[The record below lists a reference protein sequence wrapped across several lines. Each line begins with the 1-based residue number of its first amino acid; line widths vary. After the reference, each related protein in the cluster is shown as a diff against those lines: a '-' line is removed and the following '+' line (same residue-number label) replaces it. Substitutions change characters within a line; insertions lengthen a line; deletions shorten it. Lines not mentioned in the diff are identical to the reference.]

1 MTHTPLTPGFMV
13 IHGNQP
19 ELLRQLL
26 VDWLKAYPLAPL
38 ENEIML
44 VQSNGIAQ
52 WLKQALAE
60 DEGCEGGGF
69 GIATAIELTLPS
81 RFIWKAYRAVLG
93 RAEIP
98 TMSPFDKSL
107 LTWRLMRLLPQI
119 QQQAVYAP
127 LQRFLRQDDDLK
139 KRFQLA
145 ERLADLFDQY
155 QVYRADWL
163 AAWAGQRDVLLD
175 YHGVE
180 RPLAAEQAWQPALW
194 RALQQDVGVANQTS
208 RAAVH
213 QRFLQAA
220 AELSDRPV
228 GFPRRLIVFGISAL
242 PKQALD
248 VLQTIARWTQVVL
261 CVNNQCEHF
270 WGNILTEKEYWR
282 TASKRH
288 TLKSGMPET
297 IPTEELHCHAHPLL
311 AAWGKQGRDYIA
323 LLEEL
328 DQPVQYQDLFE
339 AQGQRID
346 LFDSPGDGCL
356 LNQLQDDFLNLR
368 PLVETQ
374 QQWPAVDP
382 AVDQSVRFHICHSP
396 QREVEV
402 LHDQLLAALDA
413 DSSLKPRE
421 IIVMVPDINLYAPH
435 IQAVF
440 GQIEPTDDRYMPFSI
455 ADIGKRQ
462 HSPLIAALEGLLTLN
477 ESRLPVSEVLDWLN
491 VPALRQ
497 RFCIDEADL
506 SLLQHWISEANIR
519 WGLNS
524 EHRQALVLHS
534 TENPAPNTWQF
545 GLQRMLLGYAVGSD
559 TTGRSDNAW
568 NDIEPYAD
576 IAGLD
581 AALLGSLSQLYHALD
596 NLLSAL
602 SQPKAPADWADCLLQ
617 LLQDFFQPT
626 GTEERYLL
634 LQLQESLQAWLE
646 ACHDAQFDEPLP
658 ITVVGDYWLSQID
671 QSGLSQRFLGGSLTF
686 ATLMPMRAIP
696 FRRIY
701 LLGMNDGAYP
711 RIMPPLDFDLMAGDY
726 RPGDRSR
733 REDDRYLFLEAL
745 LSAREHFSIS
755 WVGRDI
761 HDNSGRQPSVLVS
774 QLRDHLRNG
783 WRLENSE
790 EPDQLLSAL
799 TVQHRLQPFSVAYFD
814 GRDSRLFT
822 YAREWRTA
830 PSASPAVDHELAAPV
845 FDAPLGLFALASFLR
860 DPAKTF
866 LRERLGV
873 NYDLQDLAVED
884 QEPFALDPLENW
896 ALQDELIRTRLD
908 AKQQEQDEAEAVK
921 RQLTRFQRQ
930 GALPGGAFGT
940 IQQTKL
946 EEPLDALFEAY
957 DEACRGWRERLPVL
971 EIAFSHEVDGQ
982 ILQVQDSLSDMFE
995 NLAGERCCLQIV
1007 SSNLLEKNGYRL
1019 DKVLGAWVYHL
1030 AGHLSGQPMTTLL
1043 ISKNGNVTI
1052 KPLKPE
1058 EAEKHFTQLLKAYVA
1073 GLRQPT
1079 PLAAKTG
1086 FSWLSK
1092 QSDVVQGPLEQ
1103 CDPKAAE
1110 AARQSYEGGY
1120 NSKGEMGH
1128 NPYLQRL
1135 FPSFEALWSDG
1146 AFSQACIELL
1156 KPLRDCVGESG
1167 KSKPGKSGGDQ

>member
-1 MTHTPLTPGFMV
+1 MSQTPLTAGFMV

-38 ENEIML
+38 ENEVIL

-60 DEGCEGGGF
+60 DQTGDGGGF
-69 GIATAIELTLPS
+69 GIASAIELTLPS

-93 RAEIP
+93 REQIP
-98 TMSPFDKSL
+98 TTSPFDKAL

-127 LQRFLRQDDDLK
+127 LQRFLRQDDDFK

-163 AAWAGQRDVLLD
+163 AAWSGRRDVLTD
-175 YHGVE
+175 YHGIE
-180 RPLAAEQAWQPALW
+180 RPLVAEQYWQPALW

-213 QRFLQAA
+213 QRFLQAG
-220 AELSDRPV
+220 AELSERPV
-228 GFPRRLIVFGISAL
+228 GLPRRLIVFGISSL

-261 CVNNQCEHF
+261 CVNNPCEHF

-282 TASKRH
+282 KAGKRH
-288 TLKSGMPET
+288 TLKPGMPEMM
-297 IPTEELHCHAHPLL
+297 PTEALHLHAHPLL

-328 DQPVQYQDLFE
+328 DQPAQYQGLFQ

-346 LFDSPGDGCL
+346 LFDSTGNGCL
-356 LNQLQDDFLNLR
+356 LNQLQDDILNLR
-368 PLVETQ
+368 PLAETQ
-374 QQWPAVDP
+374 QQWPPIDP
-382 AVDQSVRFHICHSP
+382 VQDQSVRFHICHSP

-402 LHDQLLAALDA
+402 LHDQLLAALDV
-413 DSSLKPRE
+413 DPSLKPRE

-440 GQIEPTDDRYMPFSI
+440 GQIEPGDDRYLPFGI
-455 ADIGKRQ
+455 ADMGKRQ
-462 HSPLIAALEGLLTLN
+462 QSPLIAALEGLLTLN

-491 VPALRQ
+491 VPALRH
-497 RFCIDEADL
+497 RFGIEVTDL
-506 SLLQHWISEANIR
+506 PLLQHWISEANIR
-519 WGLNS
+519 WGLDS
-524 EHRQALVLHS
+524 EHRQELGLNS

-568 NDIEPYAD
+568 HDIEPYGD

-581 AALLGSLSQLYHALD
+581 AVLLGPLAQLCNALQNLLPSLSQAHIP
-596 NLLSAL
+596 
-602 SQPKAPADWADCLLQ
+602 QDWADCLLP

-626 GTEERYLL
+626 NAEERYLL
-634 LQLQESLQAWLE
+634 LQLQESLQVWLE

-658 ITVVGDYWLSQID
+658 IAVVRDYWLSQVD
-671 QSGLSQRFLGGSLTF
+671 QNGLNQRFMGGSLTF

-711 RIMPPLDFDLMAGDY
+711 RIMPTLDFDLMAGNY

-745 LSAREHFSIS
+745 LSARDHFSVS

-761 HDNSGRQPSVLVS
+761 HDNSERQPSVLVS

-783 WRLENSE
+783 WRLVDSE
-790 EPDQLLSAL
+790 KPEQLLKAL
-799 TVQHRLQPFSVAYFD
+799 TVRHPLQPFSAAYFD
-814 GRDSRLFT
+814 GGDCRLFT

-830 PSASPAVDHELAAPV
+830 PSASPSVDPELAAPV
-845 FDAPLGLFALASFLR
+845 FDGPLSLFILASFLR

-873 NYDLQDLAVED
+873 NYDLQDWAAED
-884 QEPFALDPLENW
+884 QEPFALNPLENW
-896 ALQDELIRTRLD
+896 AMQDALIRTRLD
-908 AKQQEQDEAEAVK
+908 AKQQGLDETEAMQ

-930 GALPGGAFGT
+930 GALSGGAFGS
-940 IQQTKL
+940 IQQKQL
-946 EEPLDALFEAY
+946 KEPLDKLF
-957 DEACRGWRERLPVL
+957 DEYETACQQWPNRLPAL
-971 EIAFSHEVDGQ
+971 AIAFNHDVDGQ
-982 ILQVQDSLSDMFE
+982 TLEVQDSIGDLFE
-995 NLAGERCCLQIV
+995 NPAGERCRLQIV
-1007 SSNLLEKNGYRL
+1007 SSNLLDNNRYRL
-1019 DKVLGAWVYHL
+1019 DKVLPAWVFHV
-1030 AGHLSGQPMTTLL
+1030 AGHVSGQPLTTVL
-1043 ISKNGNVTI
+1043 ISKNGTVTL
-1052 KPLKPE
+1052 KPLDPE
-1058 EAEKHFTQLLKAYVA
+1058 GAKQYLLTLLQAYVT
-1073 GLRQPT
+1073 GLRVPT
-1079 PLAAKTG
+1079 PLAVKTG
-1086 FSWLSK
+1086 FAWLSK
-1092 QSDVVQGPLEQ
+1092 QTNVVQGPLER
-1103 CDPKAAE
+1103 CDPEAAK
-1110 AARQSYEGGY
+1110 AARQTYESGY
-1120 NSKGEMGH
+1120 NSQGEMAY

-1135 FPSFEALWSDG
+1135 FPSFDALWSDG
-1146 AFSQACIELL
+1146 ALSRACVELL
-1156 KPLRDCVGESG
+1156 KPLRDCVGESAKA
-1167 KSKPGKSGGDQ
+1167 KSGKSGDDQ